1 MLGQYLGRP
10 HGCFLPDTCQFT
22 ADSTRQ
28 PPNLL
33 NPQGMCDH
41 PYFGGKRARPLSNG
55 RAPARR
61 PGSLRHYLD
70 SPTHFKEISM
80 KIVAMIARY
89 VLGLIF
95 LVFGSNM
102 FLNFI
107 PMGQMPAGLAG
118 QFTAAL
124 FAAHYFYVVG
134 AIMVIS
140 GILLLANRFV
150 GLGLTLLGP
159 VLFNILVYHLL
170 MDPGG
175 IGMGAFATLL
185 WLLVGWEHRVVFAK
199 LFAARLEE

>member
-1 MLGQYLGRP
+1 M
-10 HGCFLPDTCQFT
+10 
-22 ADSTRQ
+22 
-28 PPNLL
+28 
-33 NPQGMCDH
+33 
-41 PYFGGKRARPLSNG
+41 
-55 RAPARR
+55 
-61 PGSLRHYLD
+61 
-70 SPTHFKEISM
+70 
-80 KIVAMIARY
+80 
-89 VLGLIF
+89 F

-107 PMGQMPAGLAG
+107 PMGPMPTGLAG
-118 QFTAAL
+118 QFTTAL

-134 AIMVIS
+134 AIMVVS
-140 GILLLANRFV
+140 GILLLVNRFV

-170 MDPGG
+170 MNPGG